1 LLLTLLLRIDT
12 DDLIFMLR
20 GIVSLAPRFDLFA
33 AVGYPIVV
41 LAYCYSQFDFD
52 RPLFQLYFDHLPPGV
67 FERNARMAADPS
79 EIALFL
85 AGLDSLRIL
94 SVGNLLLR
102 ISMNLSVCNRFRGVA
117 DALQRHIRRL
127 SLLKHNSEGIGTD
140 LYRSHPSLSPTA
152 SQRRVPRLVAVIFAV
167 FGVAI
172 IVYSERAMAASW
184 NLCADYPQCVVY
196 AQRWNAGETCPCLT
210 LIDVDAYPRT
220 YAEWMNPID
229 VTDVVRTLS
238 ASGDLRVLQ
247 LINHGLPRWP
257 EELRRCRD
265 LQYAF
270 VVMVSTFVVVV

>member
-1 LLLTLLLRIDT
+1 LEFLLTLLLRIGT

-102 ISMNLSVCNRFRGVA
+102 ISMNLSVCNRFRAVSRVVQGQQKPRYDHA
-117 DALQRHIRRL
+117 MTSAHGHLGQRF
-127 SLLKHNSEGIGTD
+127 SSQ
-140 LYRSHPSLSPTA
+140 SPRNH
-152 SQRRVPRLVAVIFAV
+152 QRRVPRLVAVIFAV

-265 LQYAF
+265 LQY
-270 VVMVSTFVVVV
+270 VYVDLL